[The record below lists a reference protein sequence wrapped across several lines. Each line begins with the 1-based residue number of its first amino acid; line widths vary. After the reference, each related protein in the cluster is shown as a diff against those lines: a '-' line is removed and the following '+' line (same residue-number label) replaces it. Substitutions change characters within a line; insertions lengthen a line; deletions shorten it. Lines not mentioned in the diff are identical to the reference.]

1 MREGN
6 IMSEKKHMSYFGV
19 GPIYVTLILII
30 TVAAVYIG
38 KMEYF
43 SAGVIYIMKLP
54 LYIAGVILIV
64 LGIILWVQAVL
75 ISKIDKNIAE
85 NKLVTTGA
93 YAWVRNPIYSA
104 FAIIF
109 TGVLGL
115 QNNLFLLIFPFI
127 YWILMSIL
135 VRKEEVVLEKTFG
148 QEYLLY
154 KSKVNRCI
162 PWFPK

>member
-1 MREGN
+1 
-6 IMSEKKHMSYFGV
+6 
-19 GPIYVTLILII
+19 
-30 TVAAVYIG
+30 
-38 KMEYF
+38 
-43 SAGVIYIMKLP
+43 MKRP
-54 LYIAGVILIV
+54 LYIAGIILIA
-64 LGIILWVQAVL
+64 LGVILWVQAVL

-109 TGVLGL
+109 TGVLCL
-115 QNNLFLLIFPFI
+115 QNNLILLIFPFI
-127 YWILMSIL
+127 YWIFMSIL

-148 QEYLLY
+148 QEYILY

-162 PWFPK
+162 PCLPK

>member
-1 MREGN
+1 
-6 IMSEKKHMSYFGV
+6 MSEKKHMSYFGV
-19 GPIYVTLILII
+19 GPIYVILTLII

-38 KMEYF
+38 KMECF
-43 SAGVIYIMKLP
+43 LAGVISIMKLP

-64 LGIILWVQAVL
+64 LGVILWVQAVL
-75 ISKIDKNIAE
+75 ISKIDKNISE

-104 FAIIF
+104 FTIIF
-109 TGVLGL
+109 TGVLCL
-115 QNNLFLLIFPFI
+115 QNNLFLLIFPFV

-148 QEYLLY
+148 REYLLY

-162 PWFPK
+162 PWFPR

>member
-1 MREGN
+1 MR
-6 IMSEKKHMSYFGV
+6 EKKHMSYFGV
-19 GPIYVTLILII
+19 GPVYVTLILII
-30 TVAAVYIG
+30 TVVGVYIS
-38 KMEYF
+38 KMECF
-43 SAGVIYIMKLP
+43 SAGILSIMKLP
-54 LYIAGVILIV
+54 LYISGVILIA
-64 LGIILWVQAVL
+64 LGVILWVQAAL
-75 ISKIDKNIAE
+75 ISQIDKNIAN

-109 TGVLGL
+109 TGVLCL

-135 VRKEEVVLEKTFG
+135 VKKEEVALEKTFG

>member
-1 MREGN
+1 MR
-6 IMSEKKHMSYFGV
+6 EKKHMSYFGV

-30 TVAAVYIG
+30 TVIAVYIG
-38 KMEYF
+38 KMEFF
-43 SAGVIYIMKLP
+43 STGVISIMKFP
-54 LYIAGVILIV
+54 LYIVGVILIA
-64 LGIILWVQAVL
+64 LGVILWIQAVL

-109 TGVLGL
+109 TGVLCL

-127 YWILMSIL
+127 YWVFMSIL
-135 VRKEEVVLEKTFG
+135 VKKEEVVLEKTFG
-148 QEYLLY
+148 EEYLLY